1 MGHALCKADVNHV
14 KGQPNL
20 SDWSCSRAWIRNQRE
35 RQRAGLFSNFHQLQ
49 SFLISNCS
57 NVYDC
62 DSFISRSR
70 GLNDDLGSCYRSITP

>member
-1 MGHALCKADVNHV
+1 MGERILLRDFCDSVGRLGHAL
-14 KGQPNL
+14 
-20 SDWSCSRAWIRNQRE
+20 WSCSRAWIRNQ

-49 SFLISNCS
+49 SFLTSNCS
-57 NVYDC
+57 DVYDC